1 MGCTPSAMNEVL
13 LELRNVTVLRGGRR
27 ALDGV
32 TLSIPRGQN
41 TAVLGPNGAG
51 KSTLLR
57 MLNGEFFPVRRPGVP
72 SVRPLTGARTG
83 SRVARVRATRV
94 RMRLLGRER
103 WNVFDVRRQ
112 LGVVS
117 HELQATHHGWLSGLD
132 VVCSG
137 FFASVGVYRH
147 QGLTEAQRYRAEAA
161 AASQGA
167 VDLLE
172 RRFDTLSS
180 GEQRRLL
187 LARALVHEPHTLL
200 LDEPATGLDLRAAFG
215 LMERL
220 RNLAA
225 AGTTLII
232 VTHHV
237 DQIPPEVERVV
248 LLKAGRVFADG
259 SKDEVLTGPTLSE
272 LFEVD
277 VQVVERDGYFQVLPG

>member
-1 MGCTPSAMNEVL
+1 MNEPL
-13 LELRNVTVLRGGRR
+13 LELANVTVVRGGRR
-27 ALDGV
+27 ALDDV
-32 TLSIPRGQN
+32 TLTIPRGQN
-41 TAVLGPNGAG
+41 AVVLGPNGAG

-57 MLNGEFFPVRRPGVP
+57 LLNGDFFPVQ
-72 SVRPLTGARTG
+72 G
-83 SRVARVRATRV
+83 SGV
-94 RMRLLGRER
+94 RMRLLGRDR

-147 QGLTEAQRYRAEAA
+147 QGLTDAQRSRAAA
-161 AASQGA
+161 TAASQGA
-167 VDLLE
+167 DDLLE

-215 LMERL
+215 LMKRL
-220 RNLAA
+220 RALAA

-237 DQIPPEVERVV
+237 DQIPPEVERIL

-259 SKDEVLTGPTLSE
+259 PKNEVLTSATLSE
-272 LFEVD
+272 LFEVG
-277 VQVVERDGYFQVLPG
+277 VQLVERDGWFQVLPG

>member
-1 MGCTPSAMNEVL
+1 MIPL
-13 LELRNVTVLRGGRR
+13 LVELRDVTVVRGGEP
-27 ALDGV
+27 ALDRV
-32 TLSIPRGQN
+32 SLTIPQGEN
-41 TAVLGPNGAG
+41 VAVLGPNGAG

-57 MLNGEFFPVRRPGVP
+57 MLNGEFFPLRRPG
-72 SVRPLTGARTG
+72 
-83 SRVARVRATRV
+83 V
-94 RMRLLGRER
+94 RMRLLGRAR

-117 HELQATHHGWLSGLD
+117 HELQAAHHGWLTGLD
-132 VVCSG
+132 VVSSG

-147 QGLTEAQRYRAEAA
+147 QRLTDAQRQRAAA
-161 AASQGA
+161 SAASQGA
-167 VDLLE
+167 GDLLE

-200 LDEPATGLDLRAAFG
+200 LDEPATGLDLKAAFG

-220 RNLAA
+220 RALAA
-225 AGTTLII
+225 AGTTLVI
-232 VTHHV
+232 VTHHI

-259 SKDEVLTGPTLSE
+259 PKDEVLTTETLSD
-272 LFEVD
+272 LFEVGVRL
-277 VQVVERDGYFQVLPG
+277 VQRNGWLHVLPR

>member
-1 MGCTPSAMNEVL
+1 MNEAL

-32 TLSIPRGQN
+32 TLSIPRGRN

-57 MLNGEFFPVRRPGVP
+57 MLNGEFFPVRRPGV
-72 SVRPLTGARTG
+72 
-83 SRVARVRATRV
+83 

-117 HELQATHHGWLSGLD
+117 HELQAAHHGWLSGLD

-147 QGLTEAQRYRAEAA
+147 QGLTEAQRCRAEAA

-220 RNLAA
+220 RALAA

-248 LLKAGRVFADG
+248 LLKAGEVFADG
-259 SKDEVLTGPTLSE
+259 SKDEVLTGAILSE

-277 VQVVERDGYFQVLPG
+277 VQVVERNEYFQVLPG

>member
-1 MGCTPSAMNEVL
+1 MNEVL
-13 LELRNVTVLRGGRR
+13 LELAHVTVMRGGRR

-32 TLSIPRGQN
+32 SLAVPRGQHV
-41 TAVLGPNGAG
+41 AILGPNGAG

-57 MLNGEFFPVRRPGVP
+57 MLNGEFF
-72 SVRPLTGARTG
+72 SVRGPG
-83 SRVARVRATRV
+83 V
-94 RMRLLGRER
+94 RMRLLGLER
-103 WNVFDVRRQ
+103 WNVFEIRRQ

-137 FFASVGVYRH
+137 FFASVGIHRR
-147 QGLTEAQRYRAEAA
+147 QGLTGAQRRRATAA
-161 AASQGA
+161 AERQGA
-167 VDLLE
+167 GELLE
-172 RRFDTLSS
+172 RRFDSLSS

-220 RNLAA
+220 RRLAA
-225 AGTTLII
+225 KGTTLII

-259 SKDEVLTGPTLSE
+259 PKGEVLTGAALSE
-272 LFEVD
+272 LFEVA
-277 VQVVERDGYFQVLPG
+277 VQLVEQGGYFQALPGQTVTAGDNPPETPWCR

>member
-1 MGCTPSAMNEVL
+1 MTAPL
-13 LELRNVTVLRGGRR
+13 LELAGVTVVRGGRR

-32 TLSIPRGQN
+32 GLSIPRGEN
-41 TAVLGPNGAG
+41 TAILGPNGAG

-57 MLNGEFFPVRRPGVP
+57 MLNGEFFPVRRPGV
-72 SVRPLTGARTG
+72 
-83 SRVARVRATRV
+83 
-94 RMRLLGRER
+94 RMRLLGRDR
-103 WNVFDVRRQ
+103 WNVFEVRRQ
-112 LGVVS
+112 IGIVS
-117 HELQATHHGWLSGLD
+117 HELQASHHGWVSGLD

-137 FFASVGVYRH
+137 FFASVGVYRNH
-147 QGLTEAQRYRAEAA
+147 GLTEDQRRLAGAA
-161 AASQGA
+161 AVGQGA
-167 VDLLE
+167 VGLLD

-220 RNLAA
+220 RALAA

-237 DQIPPEVERVV
+237 EQIPPEVERVV

-259 SKDEVLTGPTLSE
+259 AKDEVLTSATLSE
-272 LFEVD
+272 LFGVG
-277 VQVVERDGYFQVLPG
+277 VQLVERDGHFQVLPG

>member
-1 MGCTPSAMNEVL
+1 MNEAL
-13 LELRNVTVLRGGRR
+13 LELANVTVVRGGRR

-57 MLNGEFFPVRRPGVP
+57 MLNGEFFPVRGPG
-72 SVRPLTGARTG
+72 
-83 SRVARVRATRV
+83 V
-94 RMRLLGRER
+94 RMRLLGRDR

-117 HELQATHHGWLSGLD
+117 HELQATHHGWLKGRD

-147 QGLTEAQRYRAEAA
+147 QGLTDAQRRRAAAA

-167 VDLLE
+167 GELLE

-220 RNLAA
+220 RALVA

-259 SKDEVLTGPTLSE
+259 PKNEVLTSETLSD
-272 LFEVD
+272 LFEVG
-277 VQVVERDGYFQVLPG
+277 VQLIERDGHFQVLPS

>member
-1 MGCTPSAMNEVL
+1 MPPL
-13 LELRNVTVLRGGRR
+13 LELADVAVVRGGRR

-32 TLSIPRGQN
+32 TLTIPRGQN

-57 MLNGEFFPVRRPGVP
+57 MLNGEFFPLRRPG
-72 SVRPLTGARTG
+72 
-83 SRVARVRATRV
+83 V
-94 RMRLLGRER
+94 RMRLLGRDR

-137 FFASVGVYRH
+137 FFASVGVYGH
-147 QGLTEAQRYRAEAA
+147 QGSTEAQRRRAAA
-161 AASQGA
+161 SAASQGA
-167 VDLLE
+167 GELLE

-200 LDEPATGLDLRAAFG
+200 LDEPATGLDLQAAFG
-215 LMERL
+215 LMKRL
-220 RNLAA
+220 RALAA

-237 DQIPPEVERVV
+237 DQIPPEVERIV

-259 SKDEVLTGPTLSE
+259 PKNEVLTSEILSD
-272 LFEVD
+272 LFEVG
-277 VQVVERDGYFQVLPG
+277 VQLVERDGHFQVLPS

>member
-1 MGCTPSAMNEVL
+1 MIPSLV
-13 LELRNVTVLRGGRR
+13 ELGEVTVVRGGRR
-27 ALDGV
+27 ALDRV
-32 TLSIPRGQN
+32 SLTIPQRQN
-41 TAVLGPNGAG
+41 VAVLGPNGAG

-57 MLNGEFFPVRRPGVP
+57 MLNGEFFPLRRPG
-72 SVRPLTGARTG
+72 
-83 SRVARVRATRV
+83 V
-94 RMRLLGRER
+94 RMRLLGRNR

-147 QGLTEAQRYRAEAA
+147 QGLTDAQRQRAVAT

-167 VDLLE
+167 GDLLE

-200 LDEPATGLDLRAAFG
+200 LDEPATGLDLKAAFG

-220 RNLAA
+220 RALAA
-225 AGTTLII
+225 AGTTLVI

-259 SKDEVLTGPTLSE
+259 PKDEVLTSATLSE
-272 LFEVD
+272 LFEVG
-277 VQVVERDGYFQVLPG
+277 VEVVERGGYFQALPR

>member
-1 MGCTPSAMNEVL
+1 MESRSSVVAASAPDAPL
-13 LELRNVTVLRGGRR
+13 LELANVTVLRGDRR

-32 TLSIPRGQN
+32 TLTIPRRQN

-57 MLNGEFFPVRRPGVP
+57 MLNGEFFPLRRPG
-72 SVRPLTGARTG
+72 
-83 SRVARVRATRV
+83 V
-94 RMRLLGRER
+94 RMRLLGRVR

-117 HELQATHHGWLSGLD
+117 HELQASHHGWLSGLD

-147 QGLTEAQRYRAEAA
+147 QGLTEAQRSRAGAA
-161 AASQGA
+161 AESQGA
-167 VDLLE
+167 ADLLE

-187 LARALVHEPHTLL
+187 LARARVHEPHTLL
-200 LDEPATGLDLRAAFG
+200 LDEPATGLDLKAAFG

-220 RNLAA
+220 RALAA
-225 AGTTLII
+225 TGTTLII

-237 DQIPPEVERVV
+237 DQIPPEVDRIV
-248 LLKAGRVFADG
+248 LLKAGRVFKDG
-259 SKDEVLTGPTLSE
+259 PKDEVLTSATLSD
-272 LFEVD
+272 LFEVG
-277 VQVVERDGYFQVLPG
+277 VQVVERSGWFQVLPR

>member
-1 MGCTPSAMNEVL
+1 VSQPRDRAGL
-13 LELRNVTVLRGGRR
+13 LELADVTVLRGDRR

-32 TLSIPRGQN
+32 TLTIPRGQN

-57 MLNGEFFPVRRPGVP
+57 MLNGEFFPIRRPG
-72 SVRPLTGARTG
+72 
-83 SRVARVRATRV
+83 V
-94 RMRLLGRER
+94 RMRLLGRDR

-137 FFASVGVYRH
+137 YFASVGVYRH
-147 QGLTEAQRYRAEAA
+147 QGLTDAQRRRAEAA
-161 AASQGA
+161 AGSQGA
-167 VDLLE
+167 GDLLE

-200 LDEPATGLDLRAAFG
+200 LDEPATGLDLQAAFG
-215 LMERL
+215 LMQRL
-220 RNLAA
+220 RALAA

-248 LLKAGRVFADG
+248 LLKAGRIFADG
-259 SKDEVLTGPTLSE
+259 PKDEVLTSAALTE
-272 LFEVD
+272 LFEVR
-277 VQVVERDGYFQVLPG
+277 VQLVERDGYFQVLPG

>member
-1 MGCTPSAMNEVL
+1 MEHRGVGRPDSL
-13 LELRNVTVLRGGRR
+13 LELANVTVVRGGRP

-57 MLNGEFFPVRRPGVP
+57 MLNGEFFPVRRPD
-72 SVRPLTGARTG
+72 
-83 SRVARVRATRV
+83 V
-94 RMRLLGRER
+94 RMRLLGQDR
-103 WNVFDVRRQ
+103 WNVFEVRRQ

-117 HELQATHHGWLSGLD
+117 HEMQATHHGWLSGLD

-147 QGLTEAQRYRAEAA
+147 QVLTEAQRQRAVSTAKG
-161 AASQGA
+161 QGA
-167 VDLLE
+167 GDLLG

-187 LARALVHEPHTLL
+187 LARALVHLPHTLL
-200 LDEPATGLDLRAAFG
+200 LDEPATGLDLKAALG

-220 RNLAA
+220 RALAT

-248 LLKAGRVFADG
+248 LLKAGRVFVDG
-259 SKDEVLTGPTLSE
+259 PKHEALTSAALTE
-272 LFEVD
+272 LFEVA
-277 VQVVERDGYFQVLPG
+277 VQVVVRDGWFQVLPA

>member
-1 MGCTPSAMNEVL
+1 MNETL
-13 LELRNVTVLRGGRR
+13 LELAEVTVVRGGRR

-32 TLSIPRGQN
+32 TLEIPRGEN
-41 TAVLGPNGAG
+41 VAVLGPNGAG

-57 MLNGEFFPVRRPGVP
+57 MLNGESHPLRRPG
-72 SVRPLTGARTG
+72 A
-83 SRVARVRATRV
+83 
-94 RMRLLGRER
+94 RMRLLGRDR
-103 WNVFDVRRQ
+103 WNVFEIRRQ

-117 HELQATHHGWLSGLD
+117 HELQATHHGWLFGLD

-137 FFASVGVYRH
+137 FFASVGIYRH
-147 QGLTEAQRYRAEAA
+147 QGLTEDQRRRAVATAA
-161 AASQGA
+161 GQGA
-167 VDLLE
+167 GDLLE

-220 RNLAA
+220 RTLAA
-225 AGTTLII
+225 GGTTLIL

-237 DQIPPEVERVV
+237 DQIPPEVDRVV

-259 SKDEVLTGPTLSE
+259 PKSDVLTSASLSE
-272 LFEVD
+272 LFEVG
-277 VQVVERDGYFQVLPG
+277 VQVVERGGYLQVMPRRRGTMPA

>member
-1 MGCTPSAMNEVL
+1 MPPLV
-13 LELRNVTVLRGGRR
+13 ELRDVTVVRGGRR
-27 ALDGV
+27 ALDRV
-32 TLSIPRGQN
+32 SLTIPLRQN
-41 TAVLGPNGAG
+41 VAVVGPNGAG

-57 MLNGEFFPVRRPGVP
+57 LLNGEFFPLRR
-72 SVRPLTGARTG
+72 RGA
-83 SRVARVRATRV
+83 
-94 RMRLLGRER
+94 RMRLLGLDR

-147 QGLTEAQRYRAEAA
+147 QGLTDARRRRAA
-161 AASQGA
+161 AAAEAQGA
-167 VDLLE
+167 GDLLE

-200 LDEPATGLDLRAAFG
+200 LDEPATGLDLNAAFG

-220 RNLAA
+220 RTLAA
-225 AGTTLII
+225 AGTALIV

-259 SKDEVLTGPTLSE
+259 PKDEVLTSATLSG
-272 LFEVD
+272 LFEVG
-277 VQVVERDGYFQVLPG
+277 VQLVERDGHFQVLPG

>member
-1 MGCTPSAMNEVL
+1 MRATGAGRTRNAGAPDVGDGPPL
-13 LELRNVTVLRGGRR
+13 LELANVTVLRGGRR

-32 TLSIPRGQN
+32 TLTIPRGRN

-57 MLNGEFFPVRRPGVP
+57 MLNGEFFPLRGP
-72 SVRPLTGARTG
+72 
-83 SRVARVRATRV
+83 RV
-94 RMRLLGRER
+94 RMRLLGLDR
-103 WNVFDVRRQ
+103 WNVFEVRRQ

-117 HELQATHHGWLSGLD
+117 HELQAAHHGRVSGLD

-137 FFASVGVYRH
+137 YFASVGVYRH
-147 QGLTEAQRYRAEAA
+147 QRLTVAERRRAVAT

-167 VDLLE
+167 GDLLK
-172 RRFDTLSS
+172 RRFGTLSS

-200 LDEPATGLDLRAAFG
+200 LDEPSTGLDLRAAFD
-215 LMERL
+215 LMKQL
-220 RNLAA
+220 RVLAV
-225 AGTTLII
+225 AGTTLIV

-248 LLKAGRVFADG
+248 LLKDGRVFTEG
-259 SKDEVLTGPTLSE
+259 PKDEVLTGGALSD
-272 LFEVD
+272 LFEVG
-277 VQVVERDGYFQVLPG
+277 VQLVERDGWFGVLPG

>member
-1 MGCTPSAMNEVL
+1 MERATACAAGAPL
-13 LELRNVTVLRGGRR
+13 LEFGNVTVVRGGRR

-57 MLNGEFFPVRRPGVP
+57 MLNGEFFPLRRPG
-72 SVRPLTGARTG
+72 
-83 SRVARVRATRV
+83 V
-94 RMRLLGRER
+94 RMRLLGRDR

-137 FFASVGVYRH
+137 FFASVGLYGH
-147 QGLTEAQRYRAEAA
+147 QGLTEAQRRRA
-161 AASQGA
+161 AASAEGQGA
-167 VDLLE
+167 GELLE
-172 RRFDTLSS
+172 RRFDSLSS

-200 LDEPATGLDLRAAFG
+200 LDEPATGLDLQAAFR

-220 RNLAA
+220 RGLAA
-225 AGTTLII
+225 AGTTLLI

-248 LLKAGRVFADG
+248 LLKAGRVFAEG
-259 SKDEVLTGPTLSE
+259 AKGEVLTGATLSG
-272 LFEVD
+272 LFEVG
-277 VQVVERDGYFQVLPG
+277 VQLVEREGWFQVLPG

>member
-1 MGCTPSAMNEVL
+1 MNDAL
-13 LELRNVTVLRGGRR
+13 LELGNVTVLRGGRR

-57 MLNGEFFPVRRPGVP
+57 MLNGEFFPVRRPGV
-72 SVRPLTGARTG
+72 
-83 SRVARVRATRV
+83 

-117 HELQATHHGWLSGLD
+117 HELQAAHHGWVSGLD

-137 FFASVGVYRH
+137 FFASVGIHRR
-147 QGLTEAQRYRAEAA
+147 QGLAEAQRRRAVATAE
-161 AASQGA
+161 SQGA
-167 VDLLE
+167 AKLLE
-172 RRFDTLSS
+172 RRFDSLSS

-200 LDEPATGLDLRAAFG
+200 LDEPATGLDLKAAFA

-220 RNLAA
+220 RALAA
-225 AGTTLII
+225 AGTTLIF

-237 DQIPPEVERVV
+237 DQIPPEVERVI

-259 SKDEVLTGPTLSE
+259 PKHEVLTNARLSE

-277 VQVVERDGYFQVLPG
+277 VQLVARGGYFQVLPG

>member
-1 MGCTPSAMNEVL
+1 MNEPL
-13 LELRNVTVLRGGRR
+13 LELANVTVVRGGRR

-41 TAVLGPNGAG
+41 TAVVGPNGAG

-57 MLNGEFFPVRRPGVP
+57 MLNGEFFPLRRPG
-72 SVRPLTGARTG
+72 
-83 SRVARVRATRV
+83 V

-117 HELQATHHGWLSGLD
+117 HELQASHHGWLSGLD

-137 FFASVGVYRH
+137 FFASVGIYRH
-147 QGLTEAQRYRAEAA
+147 QALSETQKRRAA
-161 AASQGA
+161 AAAESQGA
-167 VDLLE
+167 AGLLD
-172 RRFDTLSS
+172 RRFETLSS

-200 LDEPATGLDLRAAFG
+200 LDEPATGLDLRAAFS

-220 RNLAA
+220 RALATG
-225 AGTTLII
+225 GTTLIV
-232 VTHHV
+232 VTHHI

-248 LLKAGRVFADG
+248 LLKAGRLLADG
-259 SKDEVLTGPTLSE
+259 PKGEVLTGAALSE
-272 LFEVD
+272 LFEIDVD
-277 VQVVERDGYFQVLPG
+277 VVERGGWFRVLPG

>member
-1 MGCTPSAMNEVL
+1 MPPLV
-13 LELRNVTVLRGGRR
+13 ELANVTVLRGDRQ
-27 ALDGV
+27 ALNGV

-41 TAVLGPNGAG
+41 TAFLGPNGAG

-57 MLNGEFFPVRRPGVP
+57 MLNGEFFPVRRPGV
-72 SVRPLTGARTG
+72 
-83 SRVARVRATRV
+83 
-94 RMRLLGRER
+94 RMRLLGLDR

-117 HELQATHHGWLSGLD
+117 HELQAAHHGWLSGLD

-137 FFASVGVYRH
+137 FFASVGVYRR
-147 QGLTEAQRYRAEAA
+147 QGLTEAQRSRAEAA
-161 AASQGA
+161 AGSQGA
-167 VDLLE
+167 GDLLG

-200 LDEPATGLDLRAAFG
+200 LDEPATGLDLKAAFG

-220 RNLAA
+220 RALATV
-225 AGTTLII
+225 GTTLII

-237 DQIPPEVERVV
+237 EQIPPEVERIV

-259 SKDEVLTGPTLSE
+259 PRHEVLTSATLSE
-272 LFEVD
+272 LFEVG
-277 VQVVERDGYFQVLPG
+277 VQLVERRGWFQVLPA

>member
-1 MGCTPSAMNEVL
+1 MGRVAASAVDVPL
-13 LELRNVTVLRGGRR
+13 LELAGVTVLRGGRR

-32 TLSIPRGQN
+32 TLTIPRGQN

-57 MLNGEFFPVRRPGVP
+57 MLNGEFFPLRRPG
-72 SVRPLTGARTG
+72 
-83 SRVARVRATRV
+83 V
-94 RMRLLGRER
+94 RMRLLGRHR

-117 HELQATHHGWLSGLD
+117 HELQATYHGWLSGLD

-147 QGLTEAQRYRAEAA
+147 QGLTEAQRRGAETAA
-161 AASQGA
+161 ESQGA
-167 VDLLE
+167 GDLLE

-200 LDEPATGLDLRAAFG
+200 LDEPATGLDLKAAVG

-220 RNLAA
+220 RVLAA

-259 SKDEVLTGPTLSE
+259 PKDEVLTSATLSE
-272 LFEVD
+272 LFEVG
-277 VQVVERDGYFQVLPG
+277 VQLVERNGWFQVLPA

>member
-1 MGCTPSAMNEVL
+1 MNYL
-13 LELRNVTVLRGGRR
+13 LDLNNATVLRGGRP
-27 ALDGV
+27 ALDSL
-32 TLSIPRGQN
+32 TLRIPRGQN

-51 KSTLLR
+51 KTTLLR
-57 MLNGEFFPVRRPGVP
+57 MLNGEFFPVRRPGV
-72 SVRPLTGARTG
+72 
-83 SRVARVRATRV
+83 
-94 RMRLLGRER
+94 RMRLLGLER
-103 WNVFDVRRQ
+103 WNVFEIRRQ

-137 FFASVGVYRH
+137 FFASVGIYRR
-147 QGLTEAQRYRAEAA
+147 QGLTGAQRRRATVAA
-161 AASQGA
+161 EVQGA
-167 VDLLE
+167 GDLLE
-172 RRFDTLSS
+172 RRFDSLSS

-220 RNLAA
+220 RRLAA
-225 AGTTLII
+225 EGTTLII

-248 LLKAGRVFADG
+248 LLKAGRVFVDG
-259 SKDEVLTGPTLSE
+259 PKDEVLTGGVLSE
-272 LFEVD
+272 LFEVG
-277 VQVVERDGYFQVLPG
+277 VQVVERNGYFQAMPR

>member
-1 MGCTPSAMNEVL
+1 MTAPL
-13 LELRNVTVLRGGRR
+13 LELAGVTVLRGDRR

-32 TLSIPRGQN
+32 ALAIPRGQN

-57 MLNGEFFPVRRPGVP
+57 MLNGEFFPLRRPG
-72 SVRPLTGARTG
+72 
-83 SRVARVRATRV
+83 V
-94 RMRLLGRER
+94 RMRLLGRDR

-147 QGLTEAQRYRAEAA
+147 QGLTDTQQRKAETAA
-161 AASQGA
+161 AGQGA
-167 VDLLE
+167 GDLLE

-200 LDEPATGLDLRAAFG
+200 LDEPATGLDLKAAFG
-215 LMERL
+215 LMGRL
-220 RNLAA
+220 RVLAA

-232 VTHHV
+232 ATHHV

-259 SKDEVLTGPTLSE
+259 PKDEVLTSETLSE

-277 VQVVERDGYFQVLPG
+277 VQLVEREGHFQLLPA

>member
-57 MLNGEFFPVRRPGVP
+57 MLNGEFFPVRRP
-72 SVRPLTGARTG
+72 A
-83 SRVARVRATRV
+83 V

-103 WNVFDVRRQ
+103 WNVFEIRRQ

-147 QGLTEAQRYRAEAA
+147 QGLTQAQRCRAEAA
-161 AASQGA
+161 AESQGA

-220 RNLAA
+220 GNLAA

>member
-1 MGCTPSAMNEVL
+1 MSTALV
-13 LELRNVTVLRGGRR
+13 ELRDVTVVRGGRR
-27 ALDGV
+27 ALDRV
-32 TLSIPRGQN
+32 SLTIPLRKN
-41 TAVLGPNGAG
+41 VAVVGPNGAG

-57 MLNGEFFPVRRPGVP
+57 LLNGEFFPLRRPG
-72 SVRPLTGARTG
+72 A
-83 SRVARVRATRV
+83 
-94 RMRLLGRER
+94 RMRLLGLDR

-117 HELQATHHGWLSGLD
+117 HELQASHHGWLCGLD

-147 QGLTEAQRYRAEAA
+147 QGLTDGQRRRAAA
-161 AASQGA
+161 TAASQGA
-167 VDLLE
+167 GDLLE

-200 LDEPATGLDLRAAFG
+200 LDEPGTGLDLRAAFG

-220 RNLAA
+220 RALAA

-237 DQIPPEVERVV
+237 DQIPPEVERVL

-259 SKDEVLTGPTLSE
+259 PKNEVLTSATLSE
-272 LFEVD
+272 LFEVG
-277 VQVVERDGYFQVLPG
+277 VQLVERDGWFQVLPG

>member
-1 MGCTPSAMNEVL
+1 MTAPL
-13 LELRNVTVLRGGRR
+13 LELAGVTVLRGDRR

-32 TLSIPRGQN
+32 TLAIPRGQN

-57 MLNGEFFPVRRPGVP
+57 MLNGEFFPLRRPG
-72 SVRPLTGARTG
+72 
-83 SRVARVRATRV
+83 V
-94 RMRLLGRER
+94 RMRLLGRDR

-147 QGLTEAQRYRAEAA
+147 QRLTDAQRRRAVSTAEG
-161 AASQGA
+161 QGA
-167 VDLLE
+167 GDLLE

-187 LARALVHEPHTLL
+187 LARALVHAPHTLL
-200 LDEPATGLDLRAAFG
+200 LDEPATGLDLKAAFG
-215 LMERL
+215 LIERL
-220 RNLAA
+220 RALAA

-259 SKDEVLTGPTLSE
+259 PKDEVLTSATLSE

-277 VQVVERDGYFQVLPG
+277 VQLVEREGHFQVLPG

>member
-1 MGCTPSAMNEVL
+1 MNEPL
-13 LELRNVTVLRGGRR
+13 LELANVTVVRGGRR

-57 MLNGEFFPVRRPGVP
+57 MLNGEFFPVRGPG
-72 SVRPLTGARTG
+72 
-83 SRVARVRATRV
+83 V
-94 RMRLLGRER
+94 RMRLLGRDR

-117 HELQATHHGWLSGLD
+117 HELQATHHGWLKGRD

-147 QGLTEAQRYRAEAA
+147 QGLTDAQRRRAAAA

-167 VDLLE
+167 GELLE

-220 RNLAA
+220 RALVS

-237 DQIPPEVERVV
+237 DQIPPEVERIV
-248 LLKAGRVFADG
+248 LLKAGRVFAEG
-259 SKDEVLTGPTLSE
+259 PKDEVLTSATLSD
-272 LFEVD
+272 LFEVG
-277 VQVVERDGYFQVLPG
+277 VQLVERDGHFQVLPS

>member
-1 MGCTPSAMNEVL
+1 MPLL
-13 LELRNVTVLRGGRR
+13 LELDNVTVMRGGRR
-27 ALDGV
+27 VLDGV
-32 TLSIPRGQN
+32 TLTVPHGQN

-57 MLNGEFFPVRRPGVP
+57 MLNGEFFPLHRPGV
-72 SVRPLTGARTG
+72 
-83 SRVARVRATRV
+83 
-94 RMRLLGRER
+94 RMRVLGRDR
-103 WNVFDVRRQ
+103 WNVFDLRRQ
-112 LGVVS
+112 LGLVS
-117 HELQATHHGWLSGLD
+117 HELQAAHHGWLKGRD

-137 FFASVGVYRH
+137 FFASVGVYRR
-147 QGLTEAQRYRAEAA
+147 QGLTDARRRRAAEAA
-161 AASQGA
+161 ESQGA
-167 VDLLE
+167 GHLLE

-220 RNLAA
+220 RALAA
-225 AGTTLII
+225 AGKTLIV

-237 DQIPPEVERVV
+237 DQIPPDVERVV

-259 SKDEVLTGPTLSE
+259 AKEEVLTGAALSE
-272 LFEVD
+272 LFEVA
-277 VQVVERDGYFQVLPG
+277 VQVMERDGCFQALPARSRSRQSAVRVL

>member
-1 MGCTPSAMNEVL
+1 MSPL
-13 LELRNVTVLRGGRR
+13 LVELADVTVIRGGRR

-32 TLSIPRGQN
+32 TLSLPRGQN

-57 MLNGEFFPVRRPGVP
+57 MLNGEFFPVRRPD
-72 SVRPLTGARTG
+72 
-83 SRVARVRATRV
+83 V
-94 RMRLLGRER
+94 RMQLLGRER
-103 WNVFDVRRQ
+103 WNVFHIRRQ

-147 QGLTEAQRYRAEAA
+147 QGLTDAQRRRAVATAE
-161 AASQGA
+161 SQGA
-167 VDLLE
+167 AELLD
-172 RRFDTLSS
+172 RRFDSLSS

-220 RNLAA
+220 RALAA
-225 AGTTLII
+225 AGTTLVI

-248 LLKAGRVFADG
+248 LLKAGRVFGDG
-259 SKDEVLTGPTLSE
+259 PKDEMLTGAALSE
-272 LFEVD
+272 LFEVG
-277 VQVVERDGYFQVLPG
+277 VQLVEREGWVQVLPG

>member
-1 MGCTPSAMNEVL
+1 MNEAL
-13 LELRNVTVLRGGRR
+13 LELAHVTVIRGGRR

-32 TLSIPRGQN
+32 SLDVPRGQHV
-41 TAVLGPNGAG
+41 AVLGPNGAG

-57 MLNGEFFPVRRPGVP
+57 MLNGEFRPLRRPG
-72 SVRPLTGARTG
+72 
-83 SRVARVRATRV
+83 V
-94 RMRLLGRER
+94 RMRLLGLER
-103 WNVFDVRRQ
+103 WNVFEIRRQ

-117 HELQATHHGWLSGLD
+117 HELQATHHGWLSGLH

-137 FFASVGVYRH
+137 FFASIGIYRH
-147 QGLTEAQRYRAEAA
+147 QGLTEDQKRRATAA
-161 AASQGA
+161 AEGQGA
-167 VDLLE
+167 GELLE
-172 RRFDTLSS
+172 RRFDSLSS

-220 RNLAA
+220 RRLAA
-225 AGTTLII
+225 EGTTLII

-237 DQIPPEVERVV
+237 DQVPPEVERVV

-259 SKDEVLTGPTLSE
+259 PKNEIVTGQTLSE
-272 LFEVD
+272 LFEVGL
-277 VQVVERDGYFQVLPG
+277 QVVERNGYFRVLPG

>member
-1 MGCTPSAMNEVL
+1 MSKRGPETGYKPSAMNEAL
-13 LELRNVTVLRGGRR
+13 LELSNVTVLRGGRR

-57 MLNGEFFPVRRPGVP
+57 MVNGEFFPVRGPE
-72 SVRPLTGARTG
+72 
-83 SRVARVRATRV
+83 V

-103 WNVFDVRRQ
+103 WNVFEVRRQ

-147 QGLTEAQRYRAEAA
+147 QGLTETQRCRAEAA

-167 VDLLE
+167 CELLE

-180 GEQRRLL
+180 GEQRGLL

-200 LDEPATGLDLRAAFG
+200 LDEPSTGLDLRAAFG

-220 RNLAA
+220 RALAA

-237 DQIPPEVERVV
+237 DQIPPEVERVA
-248 LLKAGRVFADG
+248 LLKAGQVFADG

-277 VQVVERDGYFQVLPG
+277 VQVVKRDGYFQVLPG

>member
-1 MGCTPSAMNEVL
+1 MNEVL

-57 MLNGEFFPVRRPGVP
+57 MLNGEFFPVRRP
-72 SVRPLTGARTG
+72 A
-83 SRVARVRATRV
+83 V

-103 WNVFDVRRQ
+103 WNVFEIRRQ

-147 QGLTEAQRYRAEAA
+147 QGLTQAQRCRAEAA
-161 AASQGA
+161 AESQGA

-220 RNLAA
+220 GNLAA

>member
-1 MGCTPSAMNEVL
+1 MPPLV
-13 LELRNVTVLRGGRR
+13 ELRDVTVVRGGRR
-27 ALDGV
+27 ALDRV
-32 TLSIPRGQN
+32 SLTIPLRQN
-41 TAVLGPNGAG
+41 VAVVGPNGAG

-57 MLNGEFFPVRRPGVP
+57 LLNGEFFPLRRPG
-72 SVRPLTGARTG
+72 A
-83 SRVARVRATRV
+83 
-94 RMRLLGRER
+94 RMRLLGLDR

-117 HELQATHHGWLSGLD
+117 HELQASHHGWLCGLD

-147 QGLTEAQRYRAEAA
+147 QGLTDGQRRRAAA
-161 AASQGA
+161 TAASQGA
-167 VDLLE
+167 GDLLE

-220 RNLAA
+220 RALAA
-225 AGTTLII
+225 GGTTLIV

-259 SKDEVLTGPTLSE
+259 PKDEVLTSATLSG
-272 LFEVD
+272 LFEVG
-277 VQVVERDGYFQVLPG
+277 VQLVERDGHFQVLPG

>member
-1 MGCTPSAMNEVL
+1 MNEAL
-13 LELRNVTVLRGGRR
+13 LELEHVTVIRGGRR

-32 TLSIPRGQN
+32 SLDVPRGQHV
-41 TAVLGPNGAG
+41 AVLGPNGAG

-57 MLNGEFFPVRRPGVP
+57 MLNGEFFPVRRPGV
-72 SVRPLTGARTG
+72 
-83 SRVARVRATRV
+83 

-112 LGVVS
+112 MGVVS
-117 HELQATHHGWLSGLD
+117 HELQATHNGRLSGLD

-147 QGLTEAQRYRAEAA
+147 HGLTGAQRRQATAA
-161 AASQGA
+161 AVSQGA
-167 VDLLE
+167 SDLLE
-172 RRFDTLSS
+172 RRFDSLSS

-187 LARALVHEPHTLL
+187 LARALVHRPHTLL

-215 LMERL
+215 LVARL
-220 RNLAA
+220 RALAA
-225 AGTTLII
+225 EGTTLII

-259 SKDEVLTGPTLSE
+259 PKDQVLTGGTLSE

-277 VQVVERDGYFQVLPG
+277 VQVVERNGYFQVLPAD